1 MCECT
6 MSRVQTTEGLS
17 STSELTTHDPWT
29 FQFIV
34 QVWIMLSF
42 LWKPYVM
49 CFYLMAG
56 THKVFM
62 IESWWITNCQQ
73 FLCLQWVPP
82 HAFALYLFKLISG
95 FQPSPTNHGACKWGQ
110 RSLAPAGIPATPCFS
125 SFSLRNVT
133 GPRKQ
138 ETKKNI
144 ASKEMLR
151 IPTHLLELRMARKKF
166 PFAKRKRNT
175 NHSTSYVCKAS
186 RKWHTSKSQPPFTCD
201 CGVSSSGSRTL
212 SVGGAPQAREV
223 CVVPQE
229 QCGVVTLCDLPGP
242 PEPLHHCLKRNGIK
256 KKKINTSLTLPWQ
269 RHRLPQGGANV
280 FWIQDPPFPKKVTGG
295 CPCCLAT
302 GQYPQL
308 PKFLES
314 EPTYENKAWDL
325 LSEQDQSL

>member
-1 MCECT
+1 
-6 MSRVQTTEGLS
+6 
-17 STSELTTHDPWT
+17 
-29 FQFIV
+29 
-34 QVWIMLSF
+34 ML
-42 LWKPYVM
+42 
-49 CFYLMAG
+49 
-56 THKVFM
+56 
-62 IESWWITNCQQ
+62 
-73 FLCLQWVPP
+73 
-82 HAFALYLFKLISG
+82 FALPQHS
-95 FQPSPTNHGACKWGQ
+95 AW
-110 RSLAPAGIPATPCFS
+110 RSLLWFNAAS
-125 SFSLRNVT
+125 VESEVLLRLRK
-133 GPRKQ
+133 PRSWKGL
-138 ETKKNI
+138 T
-144 ASKEMLR
+144 AMHLVCVMWCRGVSKLH
-151 IPTHLLELRMARKKF
+151 ICHD
-166 PFAKRKRNT
+166 
-175 NHSTSYVCKAS
+175 VCKAS

-256 KKKINTSLTLPWQ
+256 RKKINTSLTLPWQ

>member
-49 CFYLMAG
+49 CFCLMAG

-175 NHSTSYVCKAS
+175 NHSTSFFFDSPSPETLNIWQKKYIKKTFPILHYHSPNSKHQLPMISFHQVLSMRNPRLAAT
-186 RKWHTSKSQPPFTCD
+186 RVVALPLEADGPTSDLKKTTVTTGEIQNSL
-201 CGVSSSGSRTL
+201 GSGS
-212 SVGGAPQAREV
+212 E
-223 CVVPQE
+223 E
-229 QCGVVTLCDLPGP
+229 PG
-242 PEPLHHCLKRNGIK
+242 KTNK
-256 KKKINTSLTLPWQ
+256 T
-269 RHRLPQGGANV
+269 
-280 FWIQDPPFPKKVTGG
+280 
-295 CPCCLAT
+295 
-302 GQYPQL
+302 QL
-308 PKFLES
+308 NS
-314 EPTYENKAWDL
+314 
-325 LSEQDQSL
+325 

>member
-1 MCECT
+1 MGKLGFI
-6 MSRVQTTEGLS
+6 SPLHV
-17 STSELTTHDPWT
+17 ELCS
-29 FQFIV
+29 I
-34 QVWIMLSF
+34 L
-42 LWKPYVM
+42 
-49 CFYLMAG
+49 
-56 THKVFM
+56 KVSK
-62 IESWWITNCQQ
+62 IKKYQ
-73 FLCLQWVPP
+73 FL
-82 HAFALYLFKLISG
+82 H
-95 FQPSPTNHGACKWGQ
+95 
-110 RSLAPAGIPATPCFS
+110 
-125 SFSLRNVT
+125 
-133 GPRKQ
+133 
-138 ETKKNI
+138 
-144 ASKEMLR
+144 
-151 IPTHLLELRMARKKF
+151 
-166 PFAKRKRNT
+166 
-175 NHSTSYVCKAS
+175 SYVCKAS
-186 RKWHTSKSQPPFTCD
+186 RKWQTSKSQPPFTCD

-256 KKKINTSLTLPWQ
+256 RKKINTSLTLPWQ

>member
-1 MCECT
+1 MHT
-6 MSRVQTTEGLS
+6 
-17 STSELTTHDPWT
+17 
-29 FQFIV
+29 
-34 QVWIMLSF
+34 
-42 LWKPYVM
+42 LWK
-49 CFYLMAG
+49 G
-56 THKVFM
+56 VF
-62 IESWWITNCQQ
+62 ILW
-73 FLCLQWVPP
+73 
-82 HAFALYLFKLISG
+82 
-95 FQPSPTNHGACKWGQ
+95 
-110 RSLAPAGIPATPCFS
+110 
-125 SFSLRNVT
+125 
-133 GPRKQ
+133 
-138 ETKKNI
+138 
-144 ASKEMLR
+144 
-151 IPTHLLELRMARKKF
+151 LEKIWRE
-166 PFAKRKRNT
+166 N
-175 NHSTSYVCKAS
+175 VCKAS

-256 KKKINTSLTLPWQ
+256 RKKINTSRTLPWQ
-269 RHRLPQGGANV
+269 RHRLPQGGADV

>member
-42 LWKPYVM
+42 LWKPYVTYVM

-138 ETKKNI
+138 ETKKTLLAKKCWEFPPIFWNYEWLAKVPICEEETQHESFNI
-144 ASKEMLR
+144 ILFRLTQPRNPK
-151 IPTHLLELRMARKKF
+151 HL
-166 PFAKRKRNT
+166 T
-175 NHSTSYVCKAS
+175 
-186 RKWHTSKSQPPFTCD
+186 
-201 CGVSSSGSRTL
+201 
-212 SVGGAPQAREV
+212 
-223 CVVPQE
+223 
-229 QCGVVTLCDLPGP
+229 
-242 PEPLHHCLKRNGIK
+242 
-256 KKKINTSLTLPWQ
+256 KKI
-269 RHRLPQGGANV
+269 
-280 FWIQDPPFPKKVTGG
+280 
-295 CPCCLAT
+295 
-302 GQYPQL
+302 Y
-308 PKFLES
+308 
-314 EPTYENKAWDL
+314 
-325 LSEQDQSL
+325 

>member
-1 MCECT
+1 M
-6 MSRVQTTEGLS
+6 
-17 STSELTTHDPWT
+17 
-29 FQFIV
+29 V
-34 QVWIMLSF
+34 QVSINGIHH
-42 LWKPYVM
+42 LWLVILHPHPNV
-49 CFYLMAG
+49 
-56 THKVFM
+56 
-62 IESWWITNCQQ
+62 E
-73 FLCLQWVPP
+73 LCP
-82 HAFALYLFKLISG
+82 LISITIV
-95 FQPSPTNHGACKWGQ
+95 FDMHLHKHTSQNHGVY
-110 RSLAPAGIPATPCFS
+110 L
-125 SFSLRNVT
+125 
-133 GPRKQ
+133 
-138 ETKKNI
+138 
-144 ASKEMLR
+144 
-151 IPTHLLELRMARKKF
+151 
-166 PFAKRKRNT
+166 
-175 NHSTSYVCKAS
+175 YVCKAS

-256 KKKINTSLTLPWQ
+256 RKKINTSLTLPWQ